1 MRILVADEQSKV
13 RFALRVLLGQQ
24 PGLEIVGEA
33 TDTED
38 LLAQARAASPD
49 LVLLHWGL
57 RGLVEA
63 DLVAAL
69 RQISSD
75 LRVVAL
81 SARPEARSA
90 ALAAGVDAFVYKV
103 DPPDRLLAAIRSV
116 SEQVQR
122 RLNHVR

>member
-33 TDTED
+33 TDSEE
-38 LLAQARAASPD
+38 LLAQAKAVSPD
-49 LVLLHWGL
+49 LVLVHWGL
-57 RGLVEA
+57 RGLVPA
-63 DLVAAL
+63 DLLAAL
-69 RQISSD
+69 RRGSHD

-90 ALAAGVDAFVYKV
+90 ALAAGADAFVYKV
-103 DPPDRLLAAIRSV
+103 DPPERLLAAIRSV
-116 SEQVQR
+116 GCQT
-122 RLNHVR
+122 

>member
-24 PGLEIVGEA
+24 PGMEIVGEA
-33 TDTED
+33 TDSED
-38 LLAQARAASPD
+38 LLAQAKAVSPD

-57 RGLVEA
+57 RGLVPA
-63 DLVAAL
+63 DLIAAL
-69 RQISSD
+69 RRGSHD

-90 ALAAGVDAFVYKV
+90 ALAAGADAFVYKV
-103 DPPDRLLAAIRSV
+103 DPPERLLAAIRSV
-116 SEQVQR
+116 GCQT
-122 RLNHVR
+122 